1 MINLTVLFEF
11 RKVWKDKSEIE
22 KLESTYIS
30 EINHRKSNLEDKEK
44 LILSIN
50 AHNEY
55 LQIILEK
62 QWYKK
67 WGNVPLKNKLLT
79 SHLIL
84 GVQGACWVVALGKKL
99 GPKGVPWLPEEP
111 IWAWL

>member
-30 EINHRKSNLEDKEK
+30 EINHWKSNLEDKEK

-67 WGNVPLKNKLLT
+67 WGNVRLKKKVIDLSLDT
-79 SHLIL
+79 GCPGCML
-84 GVQGACWVVALGKKL
+84 GGGLR
-99 GPKGVPWLPEEP
+99 
-111 IWAWL
+111 